1 MQIINF
7 NEAANS
13 FLNNHSENN
22 GKNKILSHK
31 NTIFFSKLEF
41 TLILNLYSKQ
51 VALGSWR
58 DYAIDSKI
66 DIAVFS
72 IYRHTH
78 DKPMYQFLKTSKK
91 GYRNNP
97 DFFIKD
103 SNKIIFKGKGLKQVG
118 INSETNKVIIKVS
131 KKHFREKEVDNLRAN
146 SNKIKKYLN
155 WKPKITI
162 DHLITDMI
170 KNET

>member
-7 NEAANS
+7 NEIANS
-13 FLNNHSENN
+13 FLKSNSQRK
-22 GKNKILSHK
+22 GINKILSDK

-51 VALGSWR
+51 VSLGSWR
-58 DYAIDSKI
+58 DYAIDSKS

-103 SNKIIFKGKGLKQVG
+103 SNKVMYRG
-118 INSETNKVIIKVS
+118 KVIEQILTKFE
-131 KKHFREKEVDNLRAN
+131 KKIN
-146 SNKIKKYLN
+146 IKKQY
-155 WKPKITI
+155 
-162 DHLITDMI
+162 
-170 KNET
+170 

>member
-7 NEAANS
+7 NEKANS
-13 FLNNHSENN
+13 FLKQKLKHNET
-22 GKNKILSHK
+22 NKILSDK
-31 NTIFFSKLEF
+31 NTIFFSKREF

-51 VALGSWR
+51 VSLGTWR
-58 DYAIDSKI
+58 DYAIDSKS

-103 SNKIIFKGKGLKQVG
+103 SNKLIFKSKFIEQILSKFEKK
-118 INSETNKVIIKVS
+118 IN
-131 KKHFREKEVDNLRAN
+131 
-146 SNKIKKYLN
+146 IKKQNYFN
-155 WKPKITI
+155 I
-162 DHLITDMI
+162 
-170 KNET
+170 

>member
-7 NEAANS
+7 NEITNS
-13 FLNNHSENN
+13 FPNINSQHS
-22 GKNKILSHK
+22 GKNKILSDK

-51 VALGSWR
+51 VSLGSWR
-58 DYAIDSKI
+58 DYAIDSKS

-72 IYRHTH
+72 IYKHTH
-78 DKPMYQFLKTSKK
+78 DKPMYQFFKTSKK

-103 SNKIIFKGKGLKQVG
+103 SNKIIYKGKVIEQILSKFEKK
-118 INSETNKVIIKVS
+118 IN
-131 KKHFREKEVDNLRAN
+131 
-146 SNKIKKYLN
+146 IKKQY
-155 WKPKITI
+155 
-162 DHLITDMI
+162 
-170 KNET
+170 

>member
-58 DYAIDSKI
+58 DYAIDSKS

-78 DKPMYQFLKTSKK
+78 DKPMYQLLKTSKK

-103 SNKIIFKGKGLKQVG
+103 SNKIIFKGKFIEQILSKFEKK
-118 INSETNKVIIKVS
+118 IN
-131 KKHFREKEVDNLRAN
+131 
-146 SNKIKKYLN
+146 IKKQNYFN
-155 WKPKITI
+155 V
-162 DHLITDMI
+162 
-170 KNET
+170 